1 MFRVSRDSHY
11 VRLYVK
17 TTKESIAGF
26 RSSPND
32 RAAILCTFQVHRWE
46 AVAPQS
52 VGQNR
57 PDLFR
62 DSRDSYYVRL
72 YVKTTKE
79 SIAGLRSSPNDR
91 AANLC
96 PFQVHLWEAV
106 APQSEGRTPPELFRV
121 SRDSY
126 YVRLY
131 VKTTK
136 ESIAGLRSSPNDRA
150 ANLCPFQVLLFLM
163 IRPQPRSPILPYT
176 SLFRS
181 DSYYVRLYVKTTKE
195 SIAGLRS
202 SPNDRAANLC
212 PFQVHL
218 WEA

>member
-62 DSRDSYYVRL
+62 DSRDSHYVRL

-79 SIAGLRSSPNDR
+79 SIAGFRSSPNDR
-91 AANLC
+91 AANLS
-96 PFQVHLWEAV
+96 PFQVHRRPKDASQAV
-106 APQSEGRTPPELFRV
+106 RRNPPPLFRDPQDV
-121 SRDSY
+121 PYCRPY
-126 YVRLY
+126 L
-131 VKTTK
+131 TTTN
-136 ESIAGLRSSPNDRA
+136 ETHTGI
-150 ANLCPFQVLLFLM
+150 
-163 IRPQPRSPILPYT
+163 T
-176 SLFRS
+176 
-181 DSYYVRLYVKTTKE
+181 
-195 SIAGLRS
+195 
-202 SPNDRAANLC
+202 
-212 PFQVHL
+212 
-218 WEA
+218 